1 MFDVFMLDEK
11 YGEPKRKLTETK
23 ITLHATKIYPTL
35 PHTSTKYTADRYRHN
50 GYLFQLDSNRKYII
64 MATCASSRSKSN
76 EECKFMIRA
85 IGPKLQMKHLD

>member
-11 YGEPKRKLTETK
+11 YGEPRRKLTETQM
-23 ITLHATKIYPTL
+23 TMETTKIYSSL
-35 PHTSTKYTADRYRHN
+35 PHTSLKYTINSYRHN

-64 MATCASSRSKSN
+64 MATCASSSKST

>member
-11 YGEPKRKLTETK
+11 YGEPKRKLTETQ
-23 ITLHATKIYPTL
+23 ITMSATKIYPSL
-35 PHTSTKYTADRYRHN
+35 PHTSTKYTIDGYRHN
-50 GYLFQLDSNRKYII
+50 GYLFQLDSHRKYII
-64 MATCASSRSKSN
+64 MATCASNPKSP